1 MLNKG
6 PAHLND
12 IDYLTLESTWYVKE
26 SNHVYRFK
34 LWSDIINQYSYKYKF
49 WDTVEKKIRNCQI
62 YSSYSHFIGKG
73 FSLEREII
81 KGLNLIV
88 RLIESQTIIE
98 SFFLHRSPRG
108 GTEYLNFWEGKSYYR
123 DINL

>member
-6 PAHLND
+6 SAHLND

-26 SNHVYRFK
+26 SNHIYRFK

>member
-26 SNHVYRFK
+26 SNHIYRFK